1 MNRIPR
7 KTAISVEKAL
17 KAYLRQ
23 AHLTPG
29 LNTQRVFAAWDEA
42 SGAGSV
48 TVRKFFRD
56 GKLYIT
62 VGSSVIRSQLL
73 FQKQGLIEKMNDI
86 LSRDMLF
93 DREDTTVG
101 FVKELILK

>member
-1 MNRIPR
+1 MSRVPR
-7 KTAISVEKAL
+7 KTAISVEEAL

-23 AHLTPG
+23 SHLTTG
-29 LNTQRVFAAWDEA
+29 LNTQRIFAAWDAA
-42 SGAGSV
+42 SGAGSC

-62 VGSSVIRSQLL
+62 VNSSVIRSQLL
-73 FQKQGLIEKMNDI
+73 FQKQGLIEKMNSI
-86 LSRDMLF
+86 LADDMLF
-93 DREDTTVG
+93 DTTDGTVG

>member
-7 KTAISVEKAL
+7 KTAISVEEAL

-23 AHLTPG
+23 APLTPG

-62 VGSSVIRSQLL
+62 VSSSVIRSQLL
-73 FQKQGLIEKMNDI
+73 FQKQGLIEKINEI

-93 DREDTTVG
+93 DTEDTTVG